1 MVQTTARR
9 VRFGPSRGGGSDVV
23 LVEFTLPFALLPW
36 KERILKGNGATLAK
50 MEGGALRRST
60 RIPSPR
66 WGQRLAEVGDTQ
78 LQPRDFRCPVF
89 VSRSVRSSSFFF
101 KESAGARTSQRD
113 FLQKATKGTKIF
125 PNSDSI
131 AKLRRRRRLLA
142 HKAGELHGVF
152 TGGSEE
158 KRFNFRF

>member
-1 MVQTTARR
+1 M
-9 VRFGPSRGGGSDVV
+9 

-113 FLQKATKGTKIF
+113 FLQKATKRTKIF
-125 PNSDSI
+125 ANSDSI
-131 AKLRRRRRLLA
+131 AKLRHRRRLLA
-142 HKAGELHGVF
+142 HKAGYIAQGF
-152 TGGSEE
+152 YR
-158 KRFNFRF
+158 KQRRKRRFNFHF